1 MADDRADETPEWPPA
16 ELDFS
21 KPTIAR
27 AYDALLGGK
36 DNFAADRA
44 LADQTAEFIPGLRES
59 AVENRKVLVRGIRY
73 LARDAGMDQFLDLG
87 SGLPTVEN
95 THEVAQRENPGARV
109 VYVDIDP
116 LVSVHGRA
124 LLADDHV
131 TRVMTGDVRDPA
143 AILSADEVKGFLDFS
158 RPAVIMLVGMLHYLS
173 PDVVDDVVAAYRD
186 VLVPGSHL
194 FITSLV
200 DTGLPQQQE
209 LARITRE
216 NLEEGWA
223 RTPAEIEAQ
232 FGDGFELVEPGVTY
246 TALWRPDGP
255 VDPGNLAPGEQL
267 GMAGIAVKRR

>member
-1 MADDRADETPEWPPA
+1 MAAMADEWPPA
-16 ELDFS
+16 ELDFD

-44 LADQTAEFIPGLRES
+44 LADQTAALIPGLRES
-59 AVENRKVLVRGIRY
+59 AVENRKVLVRGVRY
-73 LARDAGMDQFLDLG
+73 LAAEAGMDQFLDLG

-95 THEVAQRENPGARV
+95 THEVAQRANPDARV

-124 LLADDHV
+124 ILANNDA
-131 TRVMTGDVRDPA
+131 TRVMVGDVRDPA
-143 AILSADEVKGFLDFS
+143 AILSDPAVKGFIDFS
-158 RPAVIMLVGMLHYLS
+158 RPAVIMMVGMLHYLS
-173 PDVVDDVVAAYRD
+173 PDVVDGVVSAYRD
-186 VLVPGSHL
+186 VLAPGSHL
-194 FITSLV
+194 FMTSLV

-232 FGDGFELVEPGVTY
+232 FGDFELVEPGVTY

-255 VDPGNLAPGEQL
+255 VDPDNLTPGEQL
-267 GMAGIAVKRR
+267 GMAGIAIKRR